1 VGKRTEESETVTT
14 EHCAARPRLI
24 GSEMDKAE
32 ESALTEG
39 GEVTMFLLTRL
50 LSIASSN
57 ESVIQQILQV
67 PPPPSLPA
75 AISCAFAAHRG
86 QMPLCQIFG
95 NHLICATRI
104 LPAGWSGADVQRA
117 AAGRG

>member
-1 VGKRTEESETVTT
+1 
-14 EHCAARPRLI
+14 
-24 GSEMDKAE
+24 MDKAE

-67 PPPPSLPA
+67 PRPTSRYLPRSLYICSTSWA
-75 AISCAFAAHRG
+75 APVSDFRCLRSAKVIS
-86 QMPLCQIFG
+86 
-95 NHLICATRI
+95 
-104 LPAGWSGADVQRA
+104 
-117 AAGRG
+117 

>member
-1 VGKRTEESETVTT
+1 
-14 EHCAARPRLI
+14 
-24 GSEMDKAE
+24 MDKAE

-67 PPPPSLPA
+67 PPPPSTCGHLM
-75 AISCAFAAHRG
+75 CMAAHRG
-86 QMPLCQIFG
+86 QMPL
-95 NHLICATRI
+95 
-104 LPAGWSGADVQRA
+104 
-117 AAGRG
+117 